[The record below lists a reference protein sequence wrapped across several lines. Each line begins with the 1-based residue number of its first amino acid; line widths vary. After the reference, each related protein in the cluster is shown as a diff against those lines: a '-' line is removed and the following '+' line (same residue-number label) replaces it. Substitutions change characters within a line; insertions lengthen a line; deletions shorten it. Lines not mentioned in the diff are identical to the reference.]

1 MAEVSMGDTNRT
13 IIGIFVAL
21 VVIIVVAFGWWYL
34 SRDRNEEPVQTIVEY
49 TPTPV
54 PEPTPTLEERLSSR
68 LSGTTLATSDAVIRE
83 LAADISSHPRLAA
96 WLVNE
101 DLIRRFVASVDNIA
115 SGISPRSHL
124 EFLRPR
130 EGFEVEEQADGALI
144 IEPDTYRRYD
154 LVAEVFASL
163 DTDGTVAVYR
173 ELEPL
178 IDDAYA
184 EIGPAGSDFDQRL
197 DAAFDQLLSV
207 PVLEGPAEVEQLI
220 VTYAWA
226 DDQLEALSGAQRHFL
241 RMGPENV
248 TVIQGKLEELRTAL
262 AAQSGE

>member
-1 MAEVSMGDTNRT
+1 MGTENRT

-21 VVIIVVAFGWWYL
+21 VVILVGFVGWWL
-34 SRDRNEEPVQTIVEY
+34 LGRDAGDETVETMVEA
-49 TPTPV
+49 TPTPA

-68 LSGTTLATSDAVIRE
+68 LSGTTLSTSDTVVRE
-83 LAADISSHPRLAA
+83 LVEEISSNPKLAA

-115 SGISPRSHL
+115 AGISPQSHL

-130 EGFEVEEQADGALI
+130 QSFEVDERSGGRLV
-144 IEPDTYRRYD
+144 IEPESYARYD
-154 LVAEVFASL
+154 VVAEVFASI
-163 DTDGTVAVYR
+163 DTEGVVMLYR

-184 EIGPAGSDFDQRL
+184 EIGPANADFDDRL
-197 DAAFDQLLSV
+197 DRAFDLLLAA
-207 PVLEGPAEVEQLI
+207 PVLNESAQVEQLV

-226 DDQLEALSGAQRHFL
+226 DDEIEALSAAQRHLL
-241 RMGPENV
+241 RMGPDNV
-248 TVIQGKLEELRTAL
+248 ALIQGKLRELKAAL
-262 AAQSGE
+262 AAPVVE